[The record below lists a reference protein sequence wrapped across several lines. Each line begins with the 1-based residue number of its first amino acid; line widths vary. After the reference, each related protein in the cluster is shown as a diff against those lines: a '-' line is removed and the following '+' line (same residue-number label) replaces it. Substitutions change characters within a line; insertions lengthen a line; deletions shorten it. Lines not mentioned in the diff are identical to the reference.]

1 MPHFLSLFFS
11 DYSHQQGTLPT
22 QYQSKLLAL
31 YIYMAN
37 VFFFFFSRNCLKSK
51 DHIFFECSF
60 TRRILDDTMKLCL
73 VSNAQLV
80 LEDLIDWGARELK
93 GKGLRVIACKLAWWA
108 TVYHIWL
115 QRNAI
120 VHEERIWTEEQ
131 LKRSIIMDVNAR
143 LRFKTKLKKS
153 VLNSTICYNWGIDP
167 SSILIWSLKSCA
179 AVFCQSASLCAIVL
193 KVLVMMPYRCFCL
206 DC

>member
-1 MPHFLSLFFS
+1 
-11 DYSHQQGTLPT
+11 
-22 QYQSKLLAL
+22 
-31 YIYMAN
+31 MAN
-37 VFFFFFSRNCLKSK
+37 VFFFFLRNCLKSK
-51 DHIFFECSF
+51 DYIFFECSF
-60 TRRILDDTMKLCL
+60 TRRIWDDTMKLCL
-73 VSNAQLV
+73 VSNAQFV
-80 LEDLIDWGARELK
+80 WEDLIAWGARELK
-93 GKGLRVIACKLAWWA
+93 GKKLRVIACKLAWWA
-108 TVYHIWL
+108 MVYHIWL

-131 LKRSIIMDVNAR
+131 LKRNIIKDVKTR

-153 VLNSTICYNWGIDP
+153 VLNATICCNWGIDP